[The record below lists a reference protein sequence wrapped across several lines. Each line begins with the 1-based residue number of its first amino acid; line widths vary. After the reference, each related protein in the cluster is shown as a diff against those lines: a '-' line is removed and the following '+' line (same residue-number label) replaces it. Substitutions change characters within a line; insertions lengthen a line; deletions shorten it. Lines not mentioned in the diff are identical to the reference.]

1 MFHTHIHL
9 YIVKASIQRVLNS
22 IALIYDTLS
31 IVQSFIQTI
40 QITECFVTTN
50 CLKKAAGHL
59 MRWIKVRV
67 LNPAKTSLSQ

>member
-40 QITECFVTTN
+40 QITECFVTTF
-50 CLKKAAGHL
+50 LLLHL
-59 MRWIKVRV
+59 W
-67 LNPAKTSLSQ
+67 